1 MKKRFGYLLFALL
14 ALFGVAAPLQA
25 APSGSPYD
33 SALGT
38 FKDTNSAVDGFIG
51 NVQDIDKLTAGK
63 FADYLKHASIWKN
76 LSGKSQQFIGRHI
89 GKVGPLVKKLGWV
102 ANAIDLAPS
111 VYSTVASVVKRDKK
125 SFRGAFRDTAL
136 KTGSIVVGLGIG
148 ALVTASLPT
157 VVGVT
162 AATGGAAL
170 VVVAAGGAII
180 SVGGGMIADK
190 TAKKWFSKPLE
201 NFADK
206 LYKKLIN
213 NDTGPS
219 VGGGGS
225 SPGGSKGGGSVKLKQ
240 LTW

>member
-1 MKKRFGYLLFALL
+1 MKKRFGFLLFSLL
-14 ALFGVAAPLQA
+14 ALLGFAAPLCA

-33 SALGT
+33 SALST

-51 NVQDIDKLTAGK
+51 SAKDIDKATAGK

-89 GKVGPLVKKLGWV
+89 GKLGPLVKKLGWI

-111 VYSTVASVVKRDKK
+111 VYNTVASVVKRDKQ

-148 ALVTASLPT
+148 AIVSATLPA

-170 VVVAAGGAII
+170 VVVAAGGAIV
-180 SVGGGMIADK
+180 SVGGGMLADK
-190 TAKKWFSKPLE
+190 AAKSWLSKPLE
-201 NFADK
+201 RFADK
-206 LYKKLIN
+206 LYNKLIN
-213 NDTGPS
+213 NDTGP
-219 VGGGGS
+219 VVAPGGS
-225 SPGGSKGGGSVKLKQ
+225 SPGGSRGGGPVKLKQ
-240 LTW
+240 LAW